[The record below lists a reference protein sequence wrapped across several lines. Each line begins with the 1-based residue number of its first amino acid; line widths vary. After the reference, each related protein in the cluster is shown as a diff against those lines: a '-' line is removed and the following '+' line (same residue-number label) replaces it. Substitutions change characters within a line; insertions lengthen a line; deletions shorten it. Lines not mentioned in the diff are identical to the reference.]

1 MKPEVGT
8 MWRAIGGFQYGKVI
22 ANTDGYNLVTW
33 QIGDLSPVDIP
44 LTRFLEFYERRVEDG
59 QGAAAETIY

>member
-1 MKPEVGT
+1 MNPE
-8 MWRAIGGFQYGKVI
+8 MLSFWRAIGGFQYGRVVGV
-22 ANTDGYNLVTW
+22 DDQFNLVTW

>member
-1 MKPEVGT
+1 MKPE
-8 MWRAIGGFQYGKVI
+8 MLSFWRAIGGFQYGRVI
-22 ANTDGYNLVTW
+22 CVDDQFNLVTW

-59 QGAAAETIY
+59 QGASAETIY